1 MTFRIFDN
9 FAAVKEFCTEF
20 DSGNGCTTSFTRISL
35 NEIRQLIN
43 KPYEYYDI
51 QQLAT
56 IPFENRNTVFS
67 NDIDI
72 PESPLGKL
80 NSLFLMAKSI
90 RAGKRFF
97 APMSIHVFPTD
108 IVVHPGNTRLMF
120 SYLYLLPV
128 DLMITDYTNSIQV
141 RQKPINYDPTLTT
154 MHFNDCC
161 DTTDRYI
168 PKHLRGRPFWFK
180 QMVDHVTNTHNMSF
194 HVPRTI
200 DPPRKYEKIADTV
213 LVNGDVILREING
226 VWKVVLE

>member
-9 FAAVKEFCTEF
+9 FAAVKDFCKEF
-20 DSGNGCTTSFTRISL
+20 DAGNNCTTNFTRISL
-35 NEIRQLIN
+35 NEIRTLIN
-43 KPYEYYDI
+43 KPYEDYDI

-67 NDIDI
+67 NDMDV

-80 NSLFLMAKSI
+80 NSLFLMARSI
-90 RAGKRFF
+90 RAGRRFF
-97 APMSIHVFPTD
+97 APMSIHIFPTD

-120 SYLYLLPV
+120 SHLYQLPV
-128 DLMITDYTNSIQV
+128 DLMITDYTNNVQV
-141 RQKPINYDPTLTT
+141 RQKPINYDPTITT

-200 DPPRKYEKIADTV
+200 DPPRRYEKTKNAIM
-213 LVNGDVILREING
+213 VNDE
-226 VWKVVLE
+226 VVLRLVKDTWRLVLE